1 MFAAS
6 FMIREKKIITQK
18 IELQI
23 ESKTVIAYN
32 KSGVCF
38 PISRFSNTVESR
50 YSKPLYNKV
59 LGITDH
65 TLRPSAVK
73 PFNTNT
79 DGAVE
84 VTV

>member
-6 FMIREKKIITQK
+6 FMIREKKKITQK

-32 KSGVCF
+32 KSGICF

-50 YSKPLYNKV
+50 YNKPLYNKSPRYN
-59 LGITDH
+59 
-65 TLRPSAVK
+65 RPYSSL
-73 PFNTNT
+73 
-79 DGAVE
+79 
-84 VTV
+84 

>member
-32 KSGVCF
+32 KKRYLISYQLFFQYSG
-38 PISRFSNTVESR
+38 IS
-50 YSKPLYNKV
+50 
-59 LGITDH
+59 I
-65 TLRPSAVK
+65 
-73 PFNTNT
+73 
-79 DGAVE
+79 
-84 VTV
+84 